1 MRKVLLDGET
11 FYTISQIGQTNY
23 DMALPIAKESLF
35 NFILALLLWDEIY
48 VFDPCHN
55 SYPTI
60 YSEFFSKYKSLFT
73 ELTLSPGLIE
83 FLQKAN
89 IKLRDVNPDI
99 SPDNEILIK
108 LDELDKRGL
117 LKERGKTLLGRPPIK
132 KCSSHISDKEI
143 DDQSKE
149 ARALDYWWTANVLG
163 LDYMPSVSR
172 QILLRQFDIDS
183 VFLRKDV
190 IDKLDQELLHFYDCT
205 NGHLVTKK
213 IHFNTSVLL
222 DYIFQQA
229 TTDQPDEILE
239 KTIDLRYS
247 SKVVNFRKELNEL
260 DDAWSSGNIKHINEY
275 FWEIENIIKKL
286 GDPGENHKL
295 NITISFPPAISFD
308 INFPKRRP
316 VQAVFL
322 KELANFG
329 LKKRRWK
336 RNN

>member
-1 MRKVLLDGET
+1 
-11 FYTISQIGQTNY
+11 
-23 DMALPIAKESLF
+23 
-35 NFILALLLWDEIY
+35 
-48 VFDPCHN
+48 
-55 SYPTI
+55 
-60 YSEFFSKYKSLFT
+60 
-73 ELTLSPGLIE
+73 
-83 FLQKAN
+83 
-89 IKLRDVNPDI
+89 
-99 SPDNEILIK
+99 
-108 LDELDKRGL
+108 
-117 LKERGKTLLGRPPIK
+117 
-132 KCSSHISDKEI
+132 
-143 DDQSKE
+143 
-149 ARALDYWWTANVLG
+149 
-163 LDYMPSVSR
+163 MPSVSR
-172 QILLRQFDIDS
+172 QILLGQFDIDS

-275 FWEIENIIKKL
+275 FLEIENIVKKL
-286 GDPGENHKL
+286 GDSGENHKL

-308 INFPKRRP
+308 INFPRRRP

-329 LKKRRWK
+329 LKNRRWK